1 VRQVLGEMAQ
11 ARNILVI
18 NDEAHHAW
26 RVPPDA
32 KVTGMTKDDIEEA
45 TKWVGGL
52 ERINSARGVLNCYDF
67 SATPFVPSGKK
78 SSEEALFGWVVSD
91 FGLNDAIE
99 SGLVKTPRVVVR
111 DDGMPDVKTYKS
123 KLYHI
128 YDSVKDDL
136 NRKAEE
142 HEPLPDLVINGY
154 YLLGR
159 DWLETLKAWE
169 GVGFK
174 TPPVMISV
182 VNRTET
188 AARVKYAF
196 DHRKVRIEELCD
208 PDLTLHIDSK
218 VLEMAESQDDVVVA
232 TAAPETDAGD
242 EGEGGE
248 DGDDSGSGRKLTKK
262 EAAELLRQTVDT
274 VGQVGKPGEQIR
286 SVVSVG
292 MLTEGWDAKTVTHIM
307 GLRAFSSQLLCEQV
321 VGRGLRRTSYDT
333 NPTTGLFEP
342 EYVNIFGVPFTFLP
356 HEGGEGPPPPPP
368 PPKTRIEP
376 MPDKLRFEI
385 SFPNVIRIEHVYK
398 PRLTLNMKAVR
409 ALELN
414 ASDSATIAQLSPVI
428 SGKPVERIIAEIG
441 LEALAEEFRMQ
452 RIVFET
458 ARDIYDQMQPTWT
471 GSKEFLL
478 AQLIKLVE
486 EFIGSGKID
495 IVPPLFNQDDAR
507 RRILITLNM
516 NKVVQH
522 IWEAIRFSNSEV
534 ATPVFDTDN
543 PIRSTGDMR
552 PWYTGKPCAPTER
565 SHINQCVFD
574 STWEA
579 SEAFAIDH
587 HPNVDA
593 WVKNDH
599 LGFDIHYMFQGSV
612 HKYRPDFLIRLR
624 SGEMLV
630 LEVKGQD
637 DQRNKT
643 KRAFLDEWVNAIN
656 QHGGFGKW
664 KWAVSF
670 HHKDIQGLLN

>member
-1 VRQVLGEMAQ
+1 
-11 ARNILVI
+11 
-18 NDEAHHAW
+18 
-26 RVPPDA
+26 
-32 KVTGMTKDDIEEA
+32 
-45 TKWVGGL
+45 
-52 ERINSARGVLNCYDF
+52 
-67 SATPFVPSGKK
+67 
-78 SSEEALFGWVVSD
+78 
-91 FGLNDAIE
+91 
-99 SGLVKTPRVVVR
+99 
-111 DDGMPDVKTYKS
+111 
-123 KLYHI
+123 
-128 YDSVKDDL
+128 
-136 NRKAEE
+136 
-142 HEPLPDLVINGY
+142 
-154 YLLGR
+154 
-159 DWLETLKAWE
+159 
-169 GVGFK
+169 
-174 TPPVMISV
+174 
-182 VNRTET
+182 
-188 AARVKYAF
+188 
-196 DHRKVRIEELCD
+196 
-208 PDLTLHIDSK
+208 
-218 VLEMAESQDDVVVA
+218 
-232 TAAPETDAGD
+232 
-242 EGEGGE
+242 
-248 DGDDSGSGRKLTKK
+248 
-262 EAAELLRQTVDT
+262 
-274 VGQVGKPGEQIR
+274 
-286 SVVSVG
+286 
-292 MLTEGWDAKTVTHIM
+292 
-307 GLRAFSSQLLCEQV
+307 
-321 VGRGLRRTSYDT
+321 LRRTSYDT